1 MPDTL
6 LRPVQITVAPAS
18 PSAAAMPRPAP
29 RVAPATTATR
39 PAAHLAFGV
48 QSIRGI
54 LAKVTPLQ
62 RYIAEEIA
70 TDHVD
75 GLLSRREALRR
86 LALLGVGTAA
96 ATALI
101 AACGEN
107 KQPTSDAPVTSNE
120 PATVSAPPPGS
131 ENAVPTTP
139 ITWAGPRGEL
149 QAAWAAAPSARGGV
163 LVIHENKG
171 LNDYIRSVAGRFAG
185 IGYSA
190 LAIDLLSAQGG
201 TATFADPAE
210 ATAALGKLPPE
221 EAVADLKSGIDE
233 LQRRVPDK
241 KVAAVGFCMGGGM
254 VWRLL
259 ASGEPRLAAA
269 VPFYGPT
276 PDNPDFAGSKD
287 VAVLGIYAAQDQRV
301 NATEPVARAALE
313 KAGLVF
319 ELVTEPDANHAF
331 FNDTGERYNA
341 TAADDAW
348 RRVQDWFTSTSA
360 DSLPRATP
368 LYGLRGVSPCIHGR
382 SAADSRA
389 VLLPV
394 GVALLTAH
402 ASRSNSAHAGG
413 AGRELLR
420 PAFGWPANGGRSSG
434 RGVLRPGPRSLPG
447 GTGTV
452 LRMA

>member
-1 MPDTL
+1 M
-6 LRPVQITVAPAS
+6 
-18 PSAAAMPRPAP
+18 
-29 RVAPATTATR
+29 
-39 PAAHLAFGV
+39 
-48 QSIRGI
+48 
-54 LAKVTPLQ
+54 TPLQ

-86 LALLGVGTAA
+86 LALLGIGTAA

-101 AACGEN
+101 AACSEN
-107 KQPTSDAPVTSNE
+107 KEPTEKTREAPVTSSE
-120 PATVSAPPPGS
+120 PATASAPPPGS
-131 ENAVPTTP
+131 ENTVPTEP

-149 QAAWAAAPSARGGV
+149 QAAWAPAAEPRGGV

-171 LNDYIRSVAGRFAG
+171 LNDYVRSVAGRFAG

-201 TATFADPAE
+201 TGTFADAAE
-210 ATAALGKLPPE
+210 ATAALGKIPPE
-221 EAVADLKSGIDE
+221 EAIADLKSGIDE

-241 KVAAVGFCMGGGM
+241 KVAAVGFCMGGGY

-276 PDNPDFAGSKD
+276 PDNPDFSGSKD

-331 FNDTGERYNA
+331 FNDTGDRYNA
-341 TAADDAW
+341 TAAADAW
-348 RRVQDWFTSTSA
+348 RRVQDWLA
-360 DSLPRATP
+360 K
-368 LYGLRGVSPCIHGR
+368 Y
-382 SAADSRA
+382 
-389 VLLPV
+389 V
-394 GVALLTAH
+394 G
-402 ASRSNSAHAGG
+402 
-413 AGRELLR
+413 
-420 PAFGWPANGGRSSG
+420 
-434 RGVLRPGPRSLPG
+434 
-447 GTGTV
+447 
-452 LRMA
+452 

>member
-1 MPDTL
+1 M
-6 LRPVQITVAPAS
+6 
-18 PSAAAMPRPAP
+18 
-29 RVAPATTATR
+29 
-39 PAAHLAFGV
+39 
-48 QSIRGI
+48 
-54 LAKVTPLQ
+54 TPLQ

-86 LALLGVGTAA
+86 LALLGVGSAA

-107 KQPTSDAPVTSNE
+107 KQPTSNAPVTSTE

-131 ENAVPTTP
+131 ENAVAPTP
-139 ITWAGPRGEL
+139 VTWAGPRGEL
-149 QAAWAAAPSARGGV
+149 QAAWAQAADPRGTV

-201 TATFADPAE
+201 TGRFADPAE
-210 ATAALGKLPPE
+210 ATAALGKIPPQ
-221 EAVADLKSGIDE
+221 EALADLKSGIDE
-233 LQRRVPDK
+233 LQRRVPGR
-241 KVAAVGFCMGGGM
+241 KVAAVGFCMGGGF

-269 VPFYGPT
+269 IPFYGPT
-276 PDNPDFAGSKD
+276 PDDPDFAGSKG

-331 FNDTGERYNA
+331 FNDTGDRYNA

-348 RRVQDWFTSTSA
+348 RRVQDWLTK
-360 DSLPRATP
+360 
-368 LYGLRGVSPCIHGR
+368 Y
-382 SAADSRA
+382 
-389 VLLPV
+389 
-394 GVALLTAH
+394 VA
-402 ASRSNSAHAGG
+402 
-413 AGRELLR
+413 
-420 PAFGWPANGGRSSG
+420 
-434 RGVLRPGPRSLPG
+434 
-447 GTGTV
+447 
-452 LRMA
+452 

>member
-1 MPDTL
+1 
-6 LRPVQITVAPAS
+6 
-18 PSAAAMPRPAP
+18 
-29 RVAPATTATR
+29 
-39 PAAHLAFGV
+39 
-48 QSIRGI
+48 
-54 LAKVTPLQ
+54 VTPLQ

-86 LALLGVGTAA
+86 LALLGVSTAA
-96 ATALI
+96 ATALF
-101 AACGEN
+101 AACGED
-107 KQPTSDAPVTSNE
+107 KKSTSDAPVTSSG
-120 PATVSAPPPGS
+120 PATSSAAPPGT
-131 ENAVPTTP
+131 EKALPTAP
-139 ITWAGPRGEL
+139 ITWPGPQGEL
-149 QAAWAAAPSARGGV
+149 QAAWAEAPNARGGV

-201 TATFADPAE
+201 TGTFADPAE

-221 EAVADLKSGIDE
+221 DALADLKSGIDE
-233 LQRRVPDK
+233 LQRRVPGK
-241 KVAAVGFCMGGGM
+241 KVAAVGFCMGGGF

-301 NATEPVARAALE
+301 NAGEPVVRAALE

-331 FNDTGERYNA
+331 FNDTGDRYNP
-341 TAADDAW
+341 TAAGDA
-348 RRVQDWFTSTSA
+348 
-360 DSLPRATP
+360 
-368 LYGLRGVSPCIHGR
+368 
-382 SAADSRA
+382 
-389 VLLPV
+389 
-394 GVALLTAH
+394 
-402 ASRSNSAHAGG
+402 
-413 AGRELLR
+413 
-420 PAFGWPANGGRSSG
+420 
-434 RGVLRPGPRSLPG
+434 
-447 GTGTV
+447 
-452 LRMA
+452 